1 MIHADLPFQPEQIGA
16 PAALKRHV
24 LTLKEQI
31 PSCVQKLQR
40 YQNDT
45 VSGSWW
51 CLASNGSSEGLSP
64 PESIPQ
70 SR

>member
-1 MIHADLPFQPEQIGA
+1 MIHEDLPFQPEQIGA
-16 PAALKRHV
+16 PALKRHV

-31 PSCVQKLQR
+31 RSCVQKLQR

-64 PESIPQ
+64 SESIPQ